1 PCSNPA
7 CVALQ
12 NEDMDEDAIVIT
24 ALNTVPFCCHA
35 DLVTMNRLELLRVAA
50 TLNAKLPKAMQI
62 DTGASRSDA
71 FIRNSIEL
79 LV

>member
-1 PCSNPA
+1 

-12 NEDMDEDAIVIT
+12 NSDPDIDSDVVIIT
-24 ALNTVPFCCHA
+24 ALSTIPFCCHA
-35 DLVTMNRLELLRVAA
+35 DLITMTRDQLVVVAD
-50 TLNAKLPKAMQI
+50 TFNTKLPLALKI
-62 DTGASRSDA
+62 DTGAERCDA